1 MFSGRCLMRG
11 VCAGV
16 FFAASVLSSVFPALA
31 AEAVTSQA
39 AKPVCL
45 LVSTLQEPEVLASRE
60 RIDALIACAKQ
71 AKVDTLFVQV
81 YRGNQSWFPSKIADE
96 TPFKRCKTAVGEDA
110 FALLI
115 TKAHAE
121 GIKVFSWMNMLS
133 MSKNADA
140 PLLKRYGPS
149 VLTVNR
155 DPKKTLDDYLIDNQF
170 FLEPGDARV
179 RKALNGI
186 VAELAAAYPALDG
199 MLFDYIR
206 YPDVHPFYGW
216 GNVNLARFKAATG
229 IETFEESDLLWKN
242 WKRDQVSGLVRQLVQ
257 TAKQARPGITI
268 ATAVCVSYARAYHEA
283 LQDWPSW
290 VNTGLVDFVT
300 LMNYPEDPVKYKRY
314 LNEAKG
320 KVTDPTR
327 IHPAVGAYKLLSRPE
342 VFAQEFAS
350 ARDFPGGP
358 IVVYHYG
365 CMLESAEIS
374 RIVSAAAA
382 Q

>member
-170 FLEPGDARV
+170 FL
-179 RKALNGI
+179 
-186 VAELAAAYPALDG
+186 
-199 MLFDYIR
+199 
-206 YPDVHPFYGW
+206 
-216 GNVNLARFKAATG
+216 
-229 IETFEESDLLWKN
+229 
-242 WKRDQVSGLVRQLVQ
+242 
-257 TAKQARPGITI
+257 
-268 ATAVCVSYARAYHEA
+268 
-283 LQDWPSW
+283 
-290 VNTGLVDFVT
+290 
-300 LMNYPEDPVKYKRY
+300 
-314 LNEAKG
+314 
-320 KVTDPTR
+320 
-327 IHPAVGAYKLLSRPE
+327 
-342 VFAQEFAS
+342 
-350 ARDFPGGP
+350 
-358 IVVYHYG
+358 
-365 CMLESAEIS
+365 
-374 RIVSAAAA
+374 
-382 Q
+382 